1 MAGTGSPVERW
12 VCLDVGETL
21 IDETR
26 IWSIWADVLGVPR
39 LTFMA
44 ALGAS
49 VARGE
54 EHIGVFELVG
64 RPDWRDH
71 RATVRSVYGG
81 FKPADLYP
89 DAQRCLDGL
98 RDAGYRTAILAN
110 QPADRTAELR
120 ALGFEPDVMAMSEE
134 LGVHKP
140 DPEFYRRGLA
150 LMGDPDPA
158 RVAYVGDRIDND
170 VLPATAAG
178 MRAVWLRRGPW
189 AVIGLVAPSEAALV
203 VDSLDELVEHIG
215 SVWPT
220 PVAR

>member
-1 MAGTGSPVERW
+1 VAEAASPGERW
-12 VCLDVGETL
+12 VALDVGETL

-26 IWSIWADVLGVPR
+26 IWSIWADVLGIPR

-54 EHIGVFELVG
+54 EHVGVFELVG
-64 RPDWRDH
+64 RPDWREH
-71 RATVRSVYGG
+71 RGQVRAAYGG
-81 FKPADLYP
+81 FQQADLYP
-89 DAQRCLDGL
+89 DARRCVDEL
-98 RDAGYRTAILAN
+98 RSAGYRTAILAN
-110 QPADRTAELR
+110 QPAERTAELC
-120 ALGFEPDVMAMSEE
+120 ALGIEADVMAMSEE

-158 RVAYVGDRIDND
+158 HVAYVGDRIDND
-170 VLPATAAG
+170 VLPSAAAG

-189 AVIGLVAPSEAALV
+189 AVIGSVAPANATLV

-215 SVWPT
+215 SAWPA